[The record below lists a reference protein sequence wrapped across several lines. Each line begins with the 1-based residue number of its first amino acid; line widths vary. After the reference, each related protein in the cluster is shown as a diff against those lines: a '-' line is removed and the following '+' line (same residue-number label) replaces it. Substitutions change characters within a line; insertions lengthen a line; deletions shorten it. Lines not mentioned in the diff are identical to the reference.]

1 MTALLFPSISAS
13 DDALLSSTDGTKRKF
28 FSNDFPTNGLSSADT
43 VRSVRRIRQESDVE
57 MNLSTAS
64 DTLSTENEPHFY
76 NDENQN
82 DDSCCDPQLPVSDQC
97 ESVDGFSL
105 YSATYS
111 GSPSASSPC
120 PSPTS
125 STTAT
130 ISLQYEDSL
139 YAFAFSSTLVEND
152 DFNTWD
158 DSFLQA
164 PLIDFVSQLK
174 NAFEVEDDV
183 FVEFPQLELVFAEDS
198 TYCEQFCLEHLM
210 ALCSPFRM
218 NLTAFQEPNI
228 LFITVGA
235 AVECYALQG
244 SGIFSLVK
252 MMSVS
257 KLRLE
262 SSNNIINAIK
272 SGFLGNVPVL
282 VTVDDGGLVAVHETE
297 FLTNPDCPRKTHL
310 FVNGE
315 STWGLDIHAESRL
328 VAVSANSHVISIFN
342 LGMNSSSDKDALS
355 DDAPMSGFKTKR
367 LSGHENNIPNIRF
380 SSCGRYIASCSIDS
394 SVRVWNIKTSQTV
407 AIFKNNQTND
417 WNWSVNFIRP
427 QAFRSGVDQKR
438 SWEEQSYLPSW
449 CLGVPQVLK
458 PKLVNLSWRR
468 GPETDPL
475 LTTFTTTVVHNQRS
489 DDETAQETASTF
501 CSDDE
506 ESEHGSQDQNFGD
519 MEANILTESVLSHS
533 HESDSHSI
541 EDNYL
546 DAEMAFASR
555 NDSTEFLD
563 FQTPMSETSDDGALW
578 DNGPDITNGN
588 QMNDDSDAG
597 HWGISI
603 NEVEGTDDEALWED
617 ADNDPDIADGN
628 QMSDDSDADHWGD
641 TNEVEG
647 TEDEEMSS
655 DESLVDSETF
665 WRRPITQKTIHSK
678 IIDTEAA
685 ASMDA
690 FILCASVTDVWAV
703 DMATGKIA
711 CKLEGVFSRVQFG
724 RTRILNRISI
734 HEYIPELGIIL
745 ALSQAGA
752 LAVIRLLKHCH
763 EDQTTHY
770 DMTIDRIIQRPEP
783 APYLGMVVRL
793 MQNVTTGRQF
803 AQLFLCAFDA
813 TVVLYEIR
821 QPENSLVDVLYL
833 DSLHL

>member
-1 MTALLFPSISAS
+1 METLQIAEKSVPAL
-13 DDALLSSTDGTKRKF
+13 T
-28 FSNDFPTNGLSSADT
+28 
-43 VRSVRRIRQESDVE
+43 Q
-57 MNLSTAS
+57 
-64 DTLSTENEPHFY
+64 
-76 NDENQN
+76 
-82 DDSCCDPQLPVSDQC
+82 
-97 ESVDGFSL
+97 
-105 YSATYS
+105 
-111 GSPSASSPC
+111 
-120 PSPTS
+120 
-125 STTAT
+125 
-130 ISLQYEDSL
+130 
-139 YAFAFSSTLVEND
+139 
-152 DFNTWD
+152 
-158 DSFLQA
+158 
-164 PLIDFVSQLK
+164 
-174 NAFEVEDDV
+174 
-183 FVEFPQLELVFAEDS
+183 
-198 TYCEQFCLEHLM
+198 
-210 ALCSPFRM
+210 CSPFRM

-262 SSNNIINAIK
+262 SSQNNIINAIK

-427 QAFRSGVDQKR
+427 QAFRSGVDRKR

-475 LTTFTTTVVHNQRS
+475 LTTFTTTVVHDQRS

-506 ESEHGSQDQNFGD
+506 ESEYGSQDQTVGD

-563 FQTPMSETSDDGALW
+563 FQTPMSETSDNDALW
-578 DNGPDITNGN
+578 DNGPNITDGN
-588 QMNDDSDAG
+588 QMSDDSDANR
-597 HWGISI
+597 WGISI

-617 ADNDPDIADGN
+617 ADSDPDIADGN
-628 QMSDDSDADHWGD
+628 HMSDDSDADHWGD

-690 FILCASVTDVWAV
+690 FILCASVTDMWAV

-793 MQNVTTGRQF
+793 MQNATTGRQF